1 MSELVV
7 SVIIAALGA
16 GTPLAL
22 AALGELVTEKS
33 GVLNL
38 GVEGM
43 MLVGAVVSFAVTLAT
58 GSTLLGLFAGLL
70 AGIALASVFAFVTLV
85 LFANQVAVGLAI
97 TIFGVGVSAYI
108 GKSFSGVALP
118 PAPPQTLSFL
128 GSIPVIGSLHPL
140 VFVSWIACACV
151 AFFLYHTRRGLVV
164 LAVGES
170 PVNAQAIG
178 YPVRWIRYLSIA
190 FGGALAGLAGAY
202 LAVVHARLWIEGM
215 TAGRGWIAV
224 ALVVF
229 ASWQPS
235 RVLVGA
241 YLFGAVS
248 IAQLFAQGAGFS
260 LPSEAMSALPYLA
273 TVVVLVLISR
283 NPTIVRMNQPASLG
297 KVFYPSL

>member
-1 MSELVV
+1 
-7 SVIIAALGA
+7 
-16 GTPLAL
+16 
-22 AALGELVTEKS
+22 
-33 GVLNL
+33 
-38 GVEGM
+38 M
-43 MLVGAVVSFAVTLAT
+43 MLVGAVVSFAVTLST
-58 GSTLLGLFAGLL
+58 GSIALGLCAGVLS
-70 AGIALASVFAFVTLV
+70 GIALASVFAFVTLV
-85 LFANQVAVGLAI
+85 LFANQVAAGLAI
-97 TIFGVGVSAYI
+97 TIFGIGVSAHV

-118 PAPPQTLSFL
+118 PVPALPAGLL
-128 GSIPVIGSLHPL
+128 GSIPIIGSLHPL
-140 VFVSWIACACV
+140 VIGCWIACACV
-151 AFFLYHTRRGLVV
+151 AFFLYHTRGGLIV

-178 YPVRWIRYLSIA
+178 YPVRWIRYLCIV

-202 LAVVHARLWIEGM
+202 LAVVHAKLWIEGM

-229 ASWQPS
+229 ASWRPG

-283 NPTIVRMNQPASLG
+283 NPNVVRMNQPASLG
-297 KVFYPSL
+297 KVFYPSS